1 MRVIAIASIIVVSN
15 ALGLL
20 AAKAVEIV
28 GAGKSFKCTP
38 IAVWDGDGPIW
49 CAEGPRIR
57 ISGVAAREM
66 DGTCRANQ
74 PCPAVGAI
82 EARDRVVK
90 LFGGATGELNTGHIT
105 VKSATM
111 TCISEGGAGGRRTA
125 DLPGS
130 FCTKRIDRNWLGK
143 ELGHAEEETSAGA
156 DCASAAADRGCGVP
170 R

>member
-111 TCISEGGAGGRRTA
+111 TCISEGGAGGGVLPLGANRQYLEISLARLFSRVELSVGPNTGVTINA
-125 DLPGS
+125 KEAVLPYDLHRS
-130 FCTKRIDRNWLGK
+130 
-143 ELGHAEEETSAGA
+143 
-156 DCASAAADRGCGVP
+156 
-170 R
+170 

>member
-1 MRVIAIASIIVVSN
+1 MMRMRVIAIAGTIVVSI
-15 ALGLL
+15 ALGLP

-82 EARDRVVK
+82 EARDKVVR
-90 LFGGATGELNTGHIT
+90 LFGGATGKLKTGHI
-105 VKSATM
+105 
-111 TCISEGGAGGRRTA
+111 
-125 DLPGS
+125 DLTDILYHRHRETIASPPPDLEVVG
-130 FCTKRIDRNWLGK
+130 LG
-143 ELGHAEEETSAGA
+143 
-156 DCASAAADRGCGVP
+156 
-170 R
+170 

>member
-1 MRVIAIASIIVVSN
+1 MMRMRVIAIAGTIVVSI
-15 ALGLL
+15 ALGLP

-82 EARDRVVK
+82 EARDKVVR
-90 LFGGATGELNTGHIT
+90 LFGGATGKLKTGHIT
-105 VKSATM
+105 VKAPTM
-111 TCISEGGAGGRRTA
+111 TCISEGGAVGSRTA
-125 DLPGS
+125 AWCKSPVFGDLSCAVVASGGAVRWPRYWG
-130 FCTKRIDRNWLGK
+130 
-143 ELGHAEEETSAGA
+143 GHR
-156 DCASAAADRGCGVP
+156 C
-170 R
+170 

>member
-111 TCISEGGAGGRRTA
+111 TCISEGGAGGGRTA
-125 DLPGS
+125 AWCKSPVFGDLSCALVQSG
-130 FCTKRIDRNWLGK
+130 
-143 ELGHAEEETSAGA
+143 GA
-156 DCASAAADRGCGVP
+156 VRWPQYWRDHKC
-170 R
+170 